1 MNLAKRVFYKIKYT
15 IHKLLHWEYW
25 PQEVV
30 YAIIYPYYAWM
41 AFRLR
46 AAGFF
51 VVANPHDGE
60 MNFLMESKIK
70 IYKHIPVQYRGNNG
84 NAQIFHR
91 ALHPY
96 PYSATANC
104 HRFYSPAVWRP
115 IWPVPNIA
123 PVNRANH

>member
-15 IHKLLHWEYW
+15 IHKLLYWEYW

-60 MNFLMESKIK
+60 MNFLCNIIQLQFMLSQNKIL
-70 IYKHIPVQYRGNNG
+70 ISY
-84 NAQIFHR
+84 
-91 ALHPY
+91 
-96 PYSATANC
+96 
-104 HRFYSPAVWRP
+104 
-115 IWPVPNIA
+115 
-123 PVNRANH
+123 